1 MAKPADK
8 VEKPWQA
15 APDPQSAA
23 SVATQPRG
31 SFSKKKAA
39 RKQKSCAP
47 CRTTRLALRAL
58 FWYAV
63 FLLYWKCPYGTPL
76 DTESPTLCGPLHC
89 GIQRIEPVVKPYY
102 DTYAEPYVMLA
113 RPYYTKT
120 KELNN
125 NYVVPAGQRAG
136 RAGLAVYNRFLAP
149 HVDTVYTKGEELY
162 ESHAREHHEVL
173 TQHYNRAMQLANQQY
188 EKARIVALT
197 VYMDHVQPVLVKLEP
212 HYDRAVRNVHSHVCP
227 RVKAYSYQLYYH
239 AESLVGRTYAV
250 VSPKIQEIWDKNV
263 EPQLVKI
270 RERVSL
276 YRHKSQTIVSTAGT
290 VIIGVENPTET
301 ASEAASSVSTSVDT
315 TTEAASENTL
325 LATPVEEIE
334 ETASATEDADE
345 EKITPFK
352 WPGAPEEK
360 DPAES
365 ALQYWKKKVTKQLEE
380 AQLSLNEE
388 VNAEKA
394 RLLRLLEPQFTEKL
408 QHLSD
413 VAQSAYITIDKV
425 VADII
430 PHRFRKEFNAKYGP
444 VAQRKK
450 AADEEDVEDEYD
462 EEEFGTQIRV
472 EPADVQSTFKA
483 QADLLREGAM
493 DVRELASELAQ
504 TVIDRTEKVRL
515 NTLEVLDEFAEFALK
530 ELAKTVVNTE
540 SFSHWKEYK
549 QVKDSIIEAKEKME
563 KSDIPMEDVNGY
575 LREVQETANHLAREA
590 AQALNGL
597 RSKSDFYFQERH
609 RMEDSERV
617 AKGEVLA
624 DETPEGVE
632 FYEPSAEEIAEEAA
646 SEKKQRAKAPFVEYD
661 IEEEDVEEE
670 DFTSTYTMTQTQTR
684 VVTMSTDPKPEGT
697 KEVEVEE
704 AEAEVEE
711 DAEEEEEVVKETAK
725 EESVKEEPVKK
736 TASSYGDFDEEDY
749 EDEDDE
755 YDY

>member
-1 MAKPADK
+1 MAKSADK
-8 VEKPWQA
+8 VEKPWSA
-15 APDPQSAA
+15 AAEPQSTRAPVRA
-23 SVATQPRG
+23 Q
-31 SFSKKKAA
+31 KKAP
-39 RKQKSCAP
+39 KKTSCSP
-47 CRTTRLALRAL
+47 CRTTRLGMRIL

-63 FLLYWKCPYGTPL
+63 FLLYWKCPYGSEL
-76 DTESPTLCGPLHC
+76 DTNSPALCGPLHC

-120 KELNN
+120 VELNN
-125 NYVVPAGQRAG
+125 NYVVPAGKRGG
-136 RAGLAVYNRFLAP
+136 RAALAVYNRFLAP
-149 HVDTVYTKGEELY
+149 HVDTAYTKGQELY
-162 ESHAREHHEVL
+162 DTHLKEHHQVL
-173 TQHYNRAMQLANQQY
+173 TKHHNHVMQLANQQY
-188 EKARIVALT
+188 EKARIVTLT
-197 VYMDHVQPVLVKLEP
+197 VYMNHIQPVLVKLEP
-212 HYDRAVRNVHSHVCP
+212 HYDRAVKYLHSHVCP
-227 RVKAYSYQLYYH
+227 RVKAYSLQLYYH
-239 AESLVGRTYAV
+239 IESVVGRGYAV
-250 VSPKIQEIWDKNV
+250 LAPKIQEIWDKNV

-301 ASEAASSVSTSVDT
+301 ASEVGSSVSTSVDT
-315 TTEAASENTL
+315 TTETSAQDTL
-325 LATPVEEIE
+325 LATPVEELEEE
-334 ETASATEDADE
+334 ETATATTEDVE
-345 EKITPFK
+345 EAKITPFK

-413 VAQSAYITIDKV
+413 TAQSAYITIDKV

-444 VAQRKK
+444 VADRKK

-462 EEEFGTQIRV
+462 EEIVGTQIRV
-472 EPADVQSTFKA
+472 EPSDVQSTFKH

-549 QVKDSIIEAKEKME
+549 QVKDSIIDAKERME

-617 AKGEVLA
+617 AKGETLA
-624 DETPEGVE
+624 DETPEDVE
-632 FYEPSAEEIAEEAA
+632 FYEPSAEELAEEAA
-646 SEKKQRAKAPFVEYD
+646 AEKKQRAKAPFVEYD
-661 IEEEDVEEE
+661 IEEDEGEDEEGV
-670 DFTSTYTMTQTQTR
+670 TSTYTMTQTQTR
-684 VVTMSTDPKPEGT
+684 VVTVSTDEEKAVPVATPEP
-697 KEVEVEE
+697 EV
-704 AEAEVEE
+704 
-711 DAEEEEEVVKETAK
+711 EEEEEV
-725 EESVKEEPVKK
+725 EEKPAKK

-749 EDEDDE
+749 EDEEDE
-755 YDY
+755 YY

>member
-1 MAKPADK
+1 MAKTADK
-8 VEKPWQA
+8 PKKPWGAAAEAPGVAA
-15 APDPQSAA
+15 APEP
-23 SVATQPRG
+23 
-31 SFSKKKAA
+31 KAA
-39 RKQKSCAP
+39 KIKAAQKPNCSP
-47 CRTTRLALRAL
+47 CRTTRLAMRIL

-76 DTESPTLCGPLHC
+76 DTDSPALCKPLHC

-120 KELNN
+120 VELNN
-125 NYVVPAGQRAG
+125 NYVVPAAQRGG
-136 RAGLAVYNRFLAP
+136 RAGLALYQRFLAP
-149 HVDTVYTKGEELY
+149 HVDTAYSKAEQLY
-162 ESHAREHHEVL
+162 DTHAKEHHEVL
-173 TQHYNRAMQLANQQY
+173 TLHYNRVMQQANAQY
-188 EKARIVALT
+188 ERARILALT
-197 VYMDHVQPVLVKLEP
+197 VYMNHVQPVLIQLEP
-212 HYDRAVRNVHSHVCP
+212 YYDRAVKYLHSHVCP
-227 RVKAYSYQLYYH
+227 RVKAYSLQLYYQL
-239 AESLVGRTYAV
+239 ESVASRGYAV
-250 VSPKIQEIWDKNV
+250 VAPKIQEVWDKNV

-276 YRHKSQTIVSTAGT
+276 YRHKSQTVVSTAGT
-290 VIIGVENPTET
+290 VIIGVENPTDSAE
-301 ASEAASSVSTSVDT
+301 EVSVSATVDT
-315 TTEAASENTL
+315 TSETVQEDTL
-325 LATPVEEIE
+325 LATPVEEPE
-334 ETASATEDADE
+334 AATATEDADE

-352 WPGAPEEK
+352 WPGQPEEK

-444 VAQRKK
+444 VADRKK
-450 AADEEDVEDEYD
+450 AADEEDVEDEYV
-462 EEEFGTQIRV
+462 GTQVRV
-472 EPADVQSTFKA
+472 EPSDVQATFKH

-549 QVKDSIIEAKEKME
+549 QVKDSIIEAKERME

-617 AKGEVLA
+617 AKGEDLA
-624 DETPEGVE
+624 DETPEDVE
-632 FYEPSAEEIAEEAA
+632 FYEPTAEEIAEEAA
-646 SEKKQRAKAPFVEYD
+646 AEKKQRAKAPFVEYD
-661 IEEEDVEEE
+661 IEEEDGEEE
-670 DFTSTYTMTQTQTR
+670 EGTSTYTMTQTQTR
-684 VVTMSTDPKPEGT
+684 VVTVSTDVDKPVGT
-697 KEVEVEE
+697 PVAEE
-704 AEAEVEE
+704 KAEVEE
-711 DAEEEEEVVKETAK
+711 EV
-725 EESVKEEPVKK
+725 EEPVVKK

>member
-1 MAKPADK
+1 MAKVSEKAEKPWAVSDDVEGAVLTPVKTKTTRKAAKPA
-8 VEKPWQA
+8 
-15 APDPQSAA
+15 
-23 SVATQPRG
+23 
-31 SFSKKKAA
+31 KKT
-39 RKQKSCAP
+39 KSCSP
-47 CRTTRLALRAL
+47 CRTTRLAARII

-63 FLLYWKCPYGTPL
+63 FLLYFKCPYGSEL
-76 DTESPTLCGPLHC
+76 NTESPALCGPLHC
-89 GIQRIEPVVKPYY
+89 GIRRIEPVVKPYY

-120 KELNN
+120 VELNT

-136 RAGLAVYNRFLAP
+136 RAGLAVYNRFLKP
-149 HVDTVYTKGEELY
+149 HVDAASVQATKLY
-162 ESHAREHHEVL
+162 DTHVRDHHEVL
-173 TQHYNRAMQLANQQY
+173 TQHYNHVMQQFNHHYQR
-188 EKARIVALT
+188 ARIVALT
-197 VYMDHVQPVLVKLEP
+197 LYMDHIQPVVVKLEP
-212 HYDRAVRNVHSHVCP
+212 HYDRSVKYLHSHVCP
-227 RVKAYSYQLYYH
+227 RVQAYSLQAYYYL
-239 AESLVGRTYAV
+239 ESVATRAYAV
-250 VSPKIQEIWDKNV
+250 VAPKVQEVWDKNV

-276 YRHKSQTIVSTAGT
+276 YRHKSQSIVSTAGT
-290 VIIGVENPTET
+290 VIIGVENPTDVFDTGSSATFEPT
-301 ASEAASSVSTSVDT
+301 PEAEKEDDT
-315 TTEAASENTL
+315 
-325 LATPVEEIE
+325 LATPVEEPV
-334 ETASATEDADE
+334 APSATEEEA

-352 WPGAPEEK
+352 WPGAPEEI

-394 RLLRLLEPQFTEKL
+394 RLLKLLEPQFTEKL

-413 VAQSAYITIDKV
+413 VSQNAYISIDKI

-430 PHRFRKEFNAKYGP
+430 PHRFRKEFNSKYGP
-444 VAQRKK
+444 VADRKK
-450 AADEEDVEDEYD
+450 AAEEEDTEDEYV
-462 EEEFGTQIRV
+462 GHQIRV
-472 EPADVQSTFKA
+472 EPSDIQASFKS

-549 QVKDSIIEAKEKME
+549 QVKDSIIEAKERME

-609 RMEDSERV
+609 RMEDNERV
-617 AKGEVLA
+617 AKGESLK
-624 DETPEGVE
+624 DETPENVE
-632 FYEPSAEEIAEEAA
+632 FYEATEEEIAKEAA
-646 SEKKQRAKAPFVEYD
+646 AEKKQRAKAPFVEYVD
-661 IEEEDVEEE
+661 EDDEEVE
-670 DFTSTYTMTQTQTR
+670 TYTMTQTQTR
-684 VVTMSTDPKPEGT
+684 VVTMQQPQVKEQKPLV
-697 KEVEVEE
+697 K
-704 AEAEVEE
+704 
-711 DAEEEEEVVKETAK
+711 EEEEEVKESIPTEQTPEQTPEQTAEQPSETPTASPK
-725 EESVKEEPVKK
+725 
-736 TASSYGDFDEEDY
+736 ASSYGDFDEEDY

-755 YDY
+755 YEY